1 MNKEQ
6 KRGLTIALRVVEENI
21 QNIEQILNSKTH
33 KGILYDTNWNISL
46 SMITDLILEME
57 QLLGKTNK

>member
-46 SMITDLILEME
+46 I
-57 QLLGKTNK
+57 